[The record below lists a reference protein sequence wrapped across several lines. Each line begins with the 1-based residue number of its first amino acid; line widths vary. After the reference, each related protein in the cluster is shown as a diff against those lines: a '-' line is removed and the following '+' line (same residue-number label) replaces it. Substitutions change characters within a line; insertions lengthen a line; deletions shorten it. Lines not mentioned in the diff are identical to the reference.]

1 MKRLRFRKK
10 LLSLMWQYGQVF
22 SRTRGKSETV
32 WPSFFGSC
40 FVCLL
45 VVVFYRLA
53 GVTTG

>member
-1 MKRLRFRKK
+1 MKRLRSRKK